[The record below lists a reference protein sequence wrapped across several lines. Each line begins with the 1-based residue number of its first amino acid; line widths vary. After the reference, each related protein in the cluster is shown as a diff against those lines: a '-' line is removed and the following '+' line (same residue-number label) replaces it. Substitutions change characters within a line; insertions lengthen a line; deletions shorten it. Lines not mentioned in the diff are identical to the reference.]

1 MVERYK
7 VDEKIGSLI
16 IDTQDSDAVLGFRV
30 LNKTDEIATRLNDYE
45 KRLKYYTDIFSDL
58 NNICKDYNLKLEKI
72 HGMIEEYI
80 EHREIK

>member
-58 NNICKDYNLKLEKI
+58 NNICKDYNLKLEQI
-72 HGMIEEYI
+72 PAMIEDYI
-80 EHREIK
+80 EHWEIK

>member
-30 LNKTDEIATRLNDYE
+30 LNKTDEIVTRLNDYE
-45 KRLKYYTDIFSDL
+45 KRLNYYTDIFNDL
-58 NNICKDYNLKLEKI
+58 NNICKDYNLKLEQI
-72 HGMIEEYI
+72 PGMIEDYI
-80 EHREIK
+80 EHWEIK